1 MKTLFK
7 YEWVNLYVIEQWA
20 QAGMKKKSPV
30 VQSQVQLVI
39 AWGCHRYIRSER
51 CRSNKVKY
59 EKKEGE
65 PHNLLNGFGFEWI
78 ILASLMQVTNKCPSG
93 YKIKRDIWAFEVAKK
108 KKW

>member
-1 MKTLFK
+1 
-7 YEWVNLYVIEQWA
+7 
-20 QAGMKKKSPV
+20 MKKKSPV

-65 PHNLLNGFGFEWI
+65 PHNLLNGFGFE
-78 ILASLMQVTNKCPSG
+78 
-93 YKIKRDIWAFEVAKK
+93 
-108 KKW
+108 